1 MAAASKI
8 ITRQTKFISGKE
20 HVVPFAHQAADRI
33 MWATAASVAASLL
46 QPEVTRAI
54 KDLQVFQYFAWM
66 VIGQGPRAKVTAAK
80 SWLVVVEARFESPT
94 PADCCSSS
102 ELDRARSVGME
113 HTSTH
118 YRQAWA

>member
-8 ITRQTKFISGKE
+8 ITRQTKFISGQE
-20 HVVPFAHQAADRI
+20 HVVPFAHQAAYRI
-33 MWATAASVAASLL
+33 MWVTAASVAASLL

-80 SWLVVVEARFESPT
+80 SWLVVVEARFEFPT
-94 PADCCSSS
+94 PTDCYSWG
-102 ELDRARSVGME
+102 ERDQTESVGMG
-113 HTSTH
+113 HTGTR
-118 YRQAWA
+118 YR